1 MEKIKLVF
9 EFDDELT
16 LSKLSRTLLE
26 FNRMINLTSQL
37 QEELKEK
44 LLKLDKFSEAELTL
58 IIEQLKERE
67 NRTYRNFPK
76 VEVQTMSMNSPLEM
90 IVYTDI
96 SIHIAIILLGGTR
109 NDYCKYTIKK
119 GLIRQVFDI
128 YKKLRD

>member
-16 LSKLSRTLLE
+16 LSKLSRTLIE

-44 LLKLDKFSEAELTL
+44 LLKLDEFFEAELTL

-67 NRTYRNFPK
+67 NRTNRNFPK

>member
-16 LSKLSRTLLE
+16 LSKLSRTLIE

-44 LLKLDKFSEAELTL
+44 LLKLDEFSEAELTL

-67 NRTYRNFPK
+67 NRTNRNFPK

>member
-16 LSKLSRTLLE
+16 LSKLSRTLIE

-44 LLKLDKFSEAELTL
+44 LLKLDEFSEAELTL

-76 VEVQTMSMNSPLEM
+76 VEVQTIRPLQNFRNSKM
-90 IVYTDI
+90 
-96 SIHIAIILLGGTR
+96 A
-109 NDYCKYTIKK
+109 
-119 GLIRQVFDI
+119 FF
-128 YKKLRD
+128 

>member
-1 MEKIKLVF
+1 
-9 EFDDELT
+9 
-16 LSKLSRTLLE
+16 
-26 FNRMINLTSQL
+26 MINLTSQL

-44 LLKLDKFSEAELTL
+44 LLKLDEFSEAELTL

-67 NRTYRNFPK
+67 NRTNRNFPK

-109 NDYCKYTIKK
+109 NDYCNYTIKK

-128 YKKLRD
+128 YKKIRH